1 MIYFT
6 SELKSFKLKNKQKLK
21 NGLKLIAENEGK
33 KIDELN
39 YIFVDDNA
47 LLEINKQ
54 FLAHDTFTDI
64 ITFDNNEDEDEYIEG
79 DIFISIERVM
89 ENAVKYEVGFSDELY
104 RVLSHGLL
112 HLCGYGDK
120 SEVEKKVMRQKED
133 LAIQTLRNQLTR

>member
-1 MIYFT
+1 MIYFN
-6 SELKSFKLKNKQKLK
+6 SELKSFKLAQKQKIK
-21 NGLKLIAENEGK
+21 NALKLIAENEGK

-64 ITFDNNEDEDEYIEG
+64 ITFDNNDDDDEYIEG
-79 DIFISIERVM
+79 DIFVSVERVE
-89 ENAVKYEVGFSDELY
+89 ENAVNYEVEFLEEIY

-120 SEVEKKVMRQKED
+120 SEAEKILMRQKED
-133 LAIQTLRNQLTR
+133 AAIEIIRQQLIR

>member
-6 SELKSFKLKNKQKLK
+6 SELKSFNLKNKQKLK
-21 NGLKLIAENEGK
+21 NGLKQIAENEGK

-89 ENAVKYEVGFSDELY
+89 ENAVKYEVEFTDELY

-133 LAIQTLRNQLTR
+133 LAIQTLRNQLTH